1 MGAEAAGLRDAARA
15 GFSLV
20 EVITATAIFA
30 IVMMMLST
38 LAISVGRTGRV
49 NDYGAK
55 RNFAL
60 RQQAGRIQILT
71 FDEAA
76 ALTSGTTQMLL
87 GDFSFRR
94 RLVVTKSGTDR
105 VMVRVVIEPIA
116 SEFRA
121 DSITVYRTQAPSGSP
136 LCLTC

>member
-1 MGAEAAGLRDAARA
+1 VTFRTSRRRR

-30 IVMMMLST
+30 IVMMLLST

-49 NDYGAK
+49 NDYASK

-60 RQQAGRIQILT
+60 RQQAGWLQVLT
-71 FDEAA
+71 FDEVS
-76 ALTSGTTQMLL
+76 ALTSGNTQMLL
-87 GDFSFRR
+87 GDFTFVR
-94 RLVVTKSGTDR
+94 RLAVTKSGDDR
-105 VMVRVVIEPIA
+105 VTVKVVVGPVA
-116 SEFRA
+116 SEFKA
-121 DSITVYRTQAPSGSP
+121 DSVTVYRTRPASGSP